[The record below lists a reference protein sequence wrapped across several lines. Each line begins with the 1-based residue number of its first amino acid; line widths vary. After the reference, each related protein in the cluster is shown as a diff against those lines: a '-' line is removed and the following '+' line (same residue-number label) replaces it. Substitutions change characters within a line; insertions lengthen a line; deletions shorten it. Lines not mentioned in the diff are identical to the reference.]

1 MQLLSYDVKIIDET
15 SFSAMKQ
22 YTHDLLEKINNDI
35 QVIDL
40 EEDNIF
46 KKSLK
51 LTSFLEKAF
60 NELKVYISKYSF
72 KNETEEI
79 QFFKETKPQIFSKLI
94 YYSTIYKFEM
104 NRPTGSD
111 IEQKTYTL
119 KQLDRLK
126 VFFDNNIDFYRYYR
140 SGSTDLDKH
149 FFLRG
154 KKDIHLNH
162 DSFYF
167 ERDPKFFT
175 EFDSKVARILAN
187 DMLSIYFNA
196 ELLKLKQPSNSQFDT
211 TNFPKVKVT
220 WTDSKV
226 ALVELIYALY
236 STGSINNGNSE
247 LKSLGFY
254 FESAFNIELGDI
266 YRTYLEIRG
275 RKGNRVQ
282 YLDELRKKLIARMDE
297 VDDM

>member
-1 MQLLSYDVKIIDET
+1 
-15 SFSAMKQ
+15 MKQ
-22 YTHDLLEKINNDI
+22 YIQDLLEKINIGI
-35 QVIDL
+35 QVLDL
-40 EEDNIF
+40 EEDDIF

-51 LTSFLEKAF
+51 ATKLLEKAF
-60 NELKVYISKYSF
+60 NELKAYISEYSF
-72 KNETEEI
+72 KTETEEI

-94 YYSTIYKFEM
+94 YYSTIYRIEM

-111 IEQKTYTL
+111 IIQKTYTI

-126 VFFDNNIDFYRYYR
+126 VFFDNNNDFYRYYR
-140 SGSTDLDKH
+140 SGSTDLDRH
-149 FFLRG
+149 YFLRG
-154 KKDIHLNH
+154 KQDIHLNR

-175 EFDSKVARILAN
+175 EFDSKVAHILAN
-187 DMLSIYFNA
+187 DMLSTYLNA
-196 ELLKLKQPSNSQFDT
+196 ELLKLEQPSTNQFEA

-236 STGSINNGNSE
+236 SAGSFNNGNSD
-247 LKSLGFY
+247 LKSLSFY
-254 FESAFNIELGDI
+254 FENVFNIELGDI

-275 RKGNRVQ
+275 RKGNRIQ
-282 YLDELRKKLIARMDE
+282 YLDELRKKLTARMEETDE
-297 VDDM
+297 L